1 MTIFLFLAL
10 FFVLLAL
17 GVPIYLVLGSTA
29 MISFIIEGKPL
40 IGFASQILDNLNSQ
54 LLMAIPFFVL
64 AAAFMQRGGIA
75 RVLIDVADVWAG
87 WLPGGLGVVCVAA
100 CTVFAAISGSS
111 VATAL
116 AMGTILIPEMVKRG
130 YPRPLALGVVGASGT
145 LGILI
150 PPSLA
155 LLLYA
160 LIAEESVQRLFLAG
174 VVPGLLQ
181 AALFAG
187 YIMLT
192 SKRKKLPRRERPS
205 TQVFLHQNLRALPA
219 LSLPVIILGG
229 IYSGIVT
236 ISEAAALSALV
247 AFLLSVFV
255 YRQSELRETLAIAA
269 DGMKSAA
276 SIMIIVATALVF
288 GHWVTESG
296 APEILIDYAVA
307 MDLKS
312 WQFLLLI
319 NILLLVLGMFLEV
332 ASVLLITL
340 PLLLPLLAPLG
351 INPIHFG
358 IVMTVNM
365 ELALITPPVGLN
377 LYVLSSITDAGIGEI
392 VRGILPFIGLMV
404 VLVGLITYIPEI
416 SLWFPSLFYDGI
428 L

>member
-1 MTIFLFLAL
+1 LSISLVLIL

-17 GVPIYLVLGSTA
+17 GVPIYLVLGGTS
-29 MISFIIEGKPL
+29 MVIFMVEGRPL
-40 IGFASQILDNLNSQ
+40 VGMASQIVDGLNSQ

-75 RVLIDVADVWAG
+75 RVLIDVADVWVG
-87 WLPGGLGVVCVAA
+87 WMHGGLGVVCVIA

-111 VATAL
+111 VATAM
-116 AMGTILIPEMVKRG
+116 AMGTILIPEMVRRG

-187 YIMLT
+187 YIMLI
-192 SKRKKLPRRERPS
+192 SRREALPRRTRPDAGE
-205 TQVFLHQNLRALPA
+205 FLRQNLRAMPA
-219 LSLPVIILGG
+219 LSLPVIVLGG
-229 IYSGIVT
+229 IYSGIAT
-236 ISEAAALSALV
+236 ISEAAIVSALV
-247 AFLLSVFV
+247 AFLLTAFV
-255 YRQSELRETLAIAA
+255 YRGSRLRDTLRIAA
-269 DGMKSAA
+269 EGMKSAT
-276 SIMIIVATALVF
+276 SVMIIVATALVF

-296 APEILIDYAVA
+296 LPAQLVDFVVTQE
-307 MDLKS
+307 LKT
-312 WQFLLLI
+312 WQFLLAI
-319 NILLLVLGMFLEV
+319 NVLLLVLGMFLEV
-332 ASVLLITL
+332 AAVMLITL

-351 INPIHFG
+351 INPIHFA

-365 ELALITPPVGLN
+365 ELALITPPIGLN
-377 LYVLSSITDAGIGEI
+377 LYVLSSISGAGIGTV
-392 VRGILPFIGLMV
+392 VRGVLPFIVLMV
-404 VLVGLITYIPEI
+404 LLVGLITYVPDL
-416 SLWFPSLFYDGI
+416 SLWLPSLFFEGVR
-428 L
+428 

>member
-1 MTIFLFLAL
+1 MSISLVLIL

-17 GVPIYLVLGSTA
+17 GVPIYLVLGGTS
-29 MISFIIEGKPL
+29 MVIFMVEGRPL
-40 IGFASQILDNLNSQ
+40 VGMASQIVDGLNSQ

-75 RVLIDVADVWAG
+75 RVLIDVADVWVG
-87 WLPGGLGVVCVAA
+87 WMHGGLGVVCVIA

-111 VATAL
+111 VATAM
-116 AMGTILIPEMVKRG
+116 AMGTILIPEMVRRG

-187 YIMLT
+187 YIMLI
-192 SKRKKLPRRERPS
+192 SRREALPRRTRPDAGE
-205 TQVFLHQNLRALPA
+205 FLRQNLRAMPA
-219 LSLPVIILGG
+219 LSLPVIVLGG
-229 IYSGIVT
+229 IYSGIAT
-236 ISEAAALSALV
+236 ISEAAIVSALV
-247 AFLLSVFV
+247 AFLLTAFV
-255 YRQSELRETLAIAA
+255 YRGSRLRDTLRIAA
-269 DGMKSAA
+269 EGMKSAT
-276 SIMIIVATALVF
+276 SVMIIVATALVF

-296 APEILIDYAVA
+296 LPAQLVDFVVTQE
-307 MDLKS
+307 LKT
-312 WQFLLLI
+312 WQFLLAI
-319 NILLLVLGMFLEV
+319 NVLLLVLGMFLEV
-332 ASVLLITL
+332 AAVMLITL

-351 INPIHFG
+351 INPIHFA

-365 ELALITPPVGLN
+365 ELALITPPIGLN
-377 LYVLSSITDAGIGEI
+377 LYVLSSISGAGIGTV
-392 VRGILPFIGLMV
+392 VRGVLPFIVLMV
-404 VLVGLITYIPEI
+404 LLVGLITYVPDL
-416 SLWFPSLFYDGI
+416 SLWLPSLFFEGVR
-428 L
+428 

>member
-29 MISFIIEGKPL
+29 MISFIIDGKPL

-54 LLMAIPFFVL
+54 LLMAIPLFVL

-192 SKRKKLPRRERPS
+192 SKRKDLPRRDRP
-205 TQVFLHQNLRALPA
+205 TAQEFLYQNLRALPA

-247 AFLLSVFV
+247 AFILSVFV

-296 APEILIDYAVA
+296 APEILIDYAIA
-307 MDLKS
+307 LELKS

-340 PLLLPLLAPLG
+340 PLLLPLLEPLG

-392 VRGILPFIGLMV
+392 VRGILPFIGLMAL
-404 VLVGLITYIPEI
+404 LVGLITYIPEL

>member
-1 MTIFLFLAL
+1 MTITLFLAL

-29 MISFIIEGKPL
+29 MVSFIIDGKPL

-174 VVPGLLQ
+174 VIPGLLQ
-181 AALFAG
+181 AGLFAG
-187 YIMLT
+187 YIMVT
-192 SKRKKLPRRERPS
+192 SKRKDLPRRERPS
-205 TQVFLHQNLRALPA
+205 FQVFLQQNLRALPA
-219 LSLPVIILGG
+219 LSLPVVILGG

-236 ISEAAALSALV
+236 ISEAAALSALI

-269 DGMKSAA
+269 EGMKSAA

-296 APEILIDYAVA
+296 APELLIDFAIEQ
-307 MDLKS
+307 DLKS
-312 WQFLLLI
+312 WQFLLVI
-319 NILLLVLGMFLEV
+319 NVLLLVLGMFLEV

-340 PLLLPLLAPLG
+340 PLLLPLLGPLG

-358 IVMTVNM
+358 IIMTVNM

-392 VRGILPFIGLMV
+392 VRGILPFIGLMAL
-404 VLVGLITYIPEI
+404 LVGLITYVPDI
-416 SLWFPSLFYDGI
+416 SLWFPSLFYEGI
-428 L
+428 R

>member
-1 MTIFLFLAL
+1 MTITLFLVV
-10 FFVLLAL
+10 FFTLLAL

-29 MISFIIEGKPL
+29 MVSFIIEGKPL
-40 IGFASQILDNLNSQ
+40 IGFASQIVDNLNSS

-87 WLPGGLGVVCVAA
+87 WLPGGLGVVCIAA

-174 VVPGLLQ
+174 VIPGLLQ

-192 SKRKKLPRRERPS
+192 SKRKALPRRQRP
-205 TQVFLHQNLRALPA
+205 TLQVFLRQNIRALPA
-219 LSLPVIILGG
+219 LSLPVVVLGG

-236 ISEAAALSALV
+236 ISEAAALSALI
-247 AFLLSVFV
+247 AFLLNAFV
-255 YRQSELRETLAIAA
+255 YRGCKLRETLAIAA

-276 SIMIIVATALVF
+276 GIMIIVATALVF

-296 APEILIDYAVA
+296 VPERLIEFADQQN
-307 MDLKS
+307 LKS
-312 WQFLLLI
+312 WQFLIAI
-319 NILLLVLGMFLEV
+319 NVLLLVLGMFLEV

-340 PLLLPLLAPLG
+340 PLLLPLLGPLG

-392 VRGILPFIGLMV
+392 VRGIMPFIGLMAL
-404 VLVGLITYIPEI
+404 LVGLITYVPEI
-416 SLWFPSLFYDGI
+416 SLWLPSLFYEGI
-428 L
+428 H

>member
-29 MISFIIEGKPL
+29 MISFIIDGKPL
-40 IGFASQILDNLNSQ
+40 IGFASQIQDNLNSQ
-54 LLMAIPFFVL
+54 LLMAIPLFVL

-181 AALFAG
+181 AGLFAG

-192 SKRKKLPRRERPS
+192 SKRKDLPRRKKPT
-205 TQVFLHQNLRALPA
+205 TQEFLYQNLRALPA

-247 AFLLSVFV
+247 AFILSVFV
-255 YRQSELRETLAIAA
+255 YRQSEFRETLAIAA

-307 MDLKS
+307 LDLKS

-340 PLLLPLLAPLG
+340 PLLLPLLQPLG

-392 VRGILPFIGLMV
+392 VRGILPFIGLMAL
-404 VLVGLITYIPEI
+404 LVGLITYIPEL

>member
-1 MTIFLFLAL
+1 MTLYIFLIL
-10 FFVLLAL
+10 FFTLLAL
-17 GVPIYLVLGSTA
+17 GTPIYLVLGSTA
-29 MISFIIEGKPL
+29 LISFILDGTPL
-40 IGFASQILDNLNSQ
+40 ISFASQILDGLNSQ
-54 LLMAIPFFVL
+54 LLMAIPFFVV

-87 WLPGGLGVVCVAA
+87 WLPGGLGVVSVAA

-181 AALFAG
+181 AGLFAG

-192 SKRKKLPRRERPS
+192 SKRKALPRRKRPELRE
-205 TQVFLHQNLRALPA
+205 FLRQNLRALPA

-236 ISEAAALSALV
+236 ISEAAALSALI

-255 YRQSELRETLAIAA
+255 YRESAFRDTIAIAA
-269 DGMKSAA
+269 EGMKNAA

-296 APEILIDYAVA
+296 APDKLIELVLEQ
-307 MDLKS
+307 DLKS
-312 WQFLLLI
+312 WQFLLIINVVLLI
-319 NILLLVLGMFLEV
+319 LGMFLEV

-340 PLLLPLLAPLG
+340 PLLVPLLGPLG

-358 IVMTVNM
+358 IIMTVNM

-377 LYVLSSITDAGIGEI
+377 LYVLSSITNAGIGEI
-392 VRGILPFIGLMV
+392 VRGILPFIFLMAL
-404 VLVGLITYIPEI
+404 LVGLITYVPEI
-416 SLWFPSLFYDGI
+416 SLWFPSLFYEGI
-428 L
+428 H